1 MRLLLERWREFSEGA
16 SMCHKPSDGTFTDCE
31 AGAVKSLSKDGARRA
46 GVDPKFAERGVV
58 TSKGKVQAKMGANF
72 GKDQCGGIDFQ
83 TGKRHN
89 PKFKCSDYKEPYKEN
104 IEALENLESVPMD
117 DLIEAMWEIHKEVIE
132 MDEANG
138 CDCSKYRSK
147 WLQDLLRTIN
157 AVAISQKG
165 ELNKT
170 ESLSQPKKQYDG
182 SKIKDDK
189 ERKTDRRKAADRRRK
204 LRAMMGVYVE
214 PFNRGE
220 KELLTPNSLWQ

>member
-1 MRLLLERWREFSEGA
+1 
-16 SMCHKPSDGTFTDCE
+16 MCHKPSDGTFTDCD

-46 GVDPKFAERGVV
+46 GVDPKYAERGVV
-58 TSKGKVQAKMGANF
+58 TQKGKVQTKMGANF

-89 PKFKCSDYKEPYKEN
+89 PKFKCSDYKKPYKEN
-104 IEALENLESVPMD
+104 IEALEELESVPMD
-117 DLIEAMWEIHKEVIE
+117 VLVDSLWEIHSEEIE
-132 MDEANG
+132 MDEQQG
-138 CDCSKYRSK
+138 CDCGKYRTK

-165 ELNKT
+165 EMNKT
-170 ESLSQPKKQYDG
+170 ESIVKQPKDQYDG

-189 ERKTDRRKAADRRRK
+189 ERKTDQRKAGDRRRK
-204 LRAMMGVYVE
+204 LRSMLGVYVE

-220 KELLTPNSLWQ
+220 KELLTPNSLFEQS